1 MVQIHARRRITT
13 LRLERWKLASIA
25 VIIGVLHT
33 VLIRAVRDDDSSG
46 GGDLSTLRPIP
57 APEKKPLFV
66 LHVGPPKTG
75 TTSLQHMIE
84 SYESQL
90 FEDNYFSTGN
100 ASFIDSFNVC
110 TRRVRKAGRNT
121 ECWSK
126 LNRTLEAHRSL
137 GHNVILSNE
146 MISVQ
151 AQAVDYWELIVSLL
165 DPWMPNVLVVVGY
178 RHLHNFLPS
187 THYELQKNQRWPSSI
202 ERGKSVTPF
211 VKFWNQNHGRDLLGP
226 IPTPATVIKQFRAA
240 QYNVSVLDIETKEQI
255 REFFC
260 RILPDAARTC
270 QHHQSQPPVLHLLNT
285 NDKGQVNYDSL
296 AIIAFTRHYLKK
308 DQTRKYVRSRV
319 KEFNEKGL
327 KRGPNDFPLTC
338 LTLDQQIQFLEESIT
353 HARSAGFSNMEND
366 VRVDFAKTKDKRKF
380 CSINA
385 TVAFEDPIWTDF
397 FMKAKTEW

>member
-1 MVQIHARRRITT
+1 MVQIQTRRRIST
-13 LRLERWKLASIA
+13 LRLKRWKLVLIVVFIA
-25 VIIGVLHT
+25 LLHT
-33 VLIRAVRDDDSSG
+33 ILIRAVRDDDSSR
-46 GGDLSTLRPIP
+46 GGDLLAFKPMAS
-57 APEKKPLFV
+57 AEKKPLFV

-75 TTSLQHMIE
+75 TTSLQYMIE
-84 SYESQL
+84 SYESLL

-110 TRRVRKAGRNT
+110 TRRVRKAGRVI

-126 LNRTLEAHRSL
+126 LNGTLETHRSL

-151 AQAVDYWELIVSLL
+151 TQAVDYWDLIVSLL
-165 DPWMPNVLVVVGY
+165 EPWMPNVLVVVGY

-187 THYELQKNQRWPSSI
+187 THYELQKNQRWPSSL

-211 VKFWNQNHGRDLLGP
+211 VKFWNQNHGQDLLGP
-226 IPTPATVIKQFRAA
+226 IPTPTTVIKQFRAA

-255 REFFC
+255 GEFFC
-260 RILPDAARTC
+260 GILPDAARTC
-270 QHHQSQPPVLHLLNT
+270 QHHLSQPPARHVLNT

-308 DQTRKYVRSRV
+308 DQTRKYVRNQV

-327 KRGPNDFPLTC
+327 KRGPNDFPLSC
-338 LTLDQQIQFLEESIT
+338 LNEDQQVQFLEESIT
-353 HARSAGFSNMEND
+353 HARSAGFSNMDDNI
-366 VRVDFAKTKDKRKF
+366 RVDFAKARDKKKF

-385 TVAFEDPIWTDF
+385 TVAFEDPVWKDF
-397 FMKAKTEW
+397 FMKAKTDW